1 MIQSIPSQS
10 CKLTKAMDPEKPAVS
25 ANYDQAI
32 WAPKM
37 QAIAQHQDRKA
48 FAELFNNFAP
58 LIKGF
63 LMRSKNAGID
73 EQLAEEI
80 VQETLLKVWRN
91 AASYNPEKSK
101 VSTWIY
107 TIARNCRIDSLRK
120 INFQECSLEVE
131 DIWPEQTE
139 DETPLHHLQQQRSE
153 QAIQEQ
159 IKHLSDDQRQV
170 LFKSFMEGKSH
181 SEISQDLNLPLGTVK
196 SRVRLA
202 MQKLSLVLD
211 R

>member
-1 MIQSIPSQS
+1 MIPVIKTQSR
-10 CKLTKAMDPEKPAVS
+10 KLSKAMETGKSEVS
-25 ANYDQAI
+25 AQYDQAI

-37 QAIAQHQDRKA
+37 QAIAEHQDRQA

-63 LMRSKNAGID
+63 LMRSKNAGLD
-73 EQLAEEI
+73 DQLAEEI

-107 TIARNCRIDSLRK
+107 TIARNCRIDALRK
-120 INFQECSLEVE
+120 VNFQECSLEVE

-139 DETPLHHLQQQRSE
+139 DETPLHHLQQQRTE
-153 QAIQEQ
+153 QNIQEQ
-159 IKHLSDDQRQV
+159 LNHLSDDQRQV

-181 SEISQDLNLPLGTVK
+181 SEISADLSLPLGTVK